1 MRTGHVAATTSVALV
16 CAALIVPVSALQ
28 DPQHPGLVHR
38 GNAVMGFDQLKTT
51 HHFYLYEDGGAIDVS
66 VKNLSDTT
74 NRDAIRSHL
83 PHIAML
89 FNQGDFAAPMLVHD
103 SKDVPGTA
111 GMTRLKDAITYT
123 YQQTPAGGRVEI
135 KTTNFEAIKAVH
147 DFLRFQITDHKT
159 GDSLDIRKR

>member
-28 DPQHPGLVHR
+28 DPQYPGLVHR

-66 VKNLSDTT
+66 VKDLSDTA

-83 PHIAML
+83 PHVAML
-89 FNQGDFAAPMLVHD
+89 FNQGDFDAPMLVHANIGYSHD
-103 SKDVPGTA
+103 PETSIDATLWGIAAEAPVSARSPPGETFPDPLA
-111 GMTRLKDAITYT
+111 AHGSSPHPGGAATRRSPSCRY
-123 YQQTPAGGRVEI
+123 
-135 KTTNFEAIKAVH
+135 
-147 DFLRFQITDHKT
+147 
-159 GDSLDIRKR
+159 